1 MLPRKE
7 ICHTQL
13 LINNN
18 ENKYMYIENNENNTL
33 NFKTTQS
40 EGVMCYNSKRKK

>member
-13 LINNN
+13 LTNNN
-18 ENKYMYIENNENNTL
+18 ENKYMYIENNTL
-33 NFKTTQS
+33 NFITTQS
-40 EGVMCYNSKRKK
+40 EGEGGGSVIMCLT